1 MGKTDNH
8 PKRCYQIILKTT
20 GVALR
25 ISNKLFLKKKKGLN
39 NLKLNGDVTSKKGHS
54 FEGDQ

>member
-8 PKRCYQIILKTT
+8 PKGCYQITLKTT
-20 GVALR
+20 AVALR
-25 ISNKLFLKKKKGLN
+25 ISNRLFLKKKKGLN
-39 NLKLNGDVTSKKGHS
+39 NLKLDGDVTSKKGHS